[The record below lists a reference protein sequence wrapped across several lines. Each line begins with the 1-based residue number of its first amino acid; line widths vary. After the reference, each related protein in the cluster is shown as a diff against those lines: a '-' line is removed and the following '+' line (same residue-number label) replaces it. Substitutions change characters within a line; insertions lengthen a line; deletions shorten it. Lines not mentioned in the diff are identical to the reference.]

1 MGSRIN
7 KNDTSVNGSNP
18 SAHRVVGKA
27 ASGLNKYNISGIEP
41 QVVLDWLSRLQLRFY
56 SAGAPLLAINAA
68 NSAAARVM
76 RIDTLESRELF
87 AVLSGLVFED
97 VDRNGLYDPT
107 TDVPAVQQLVFLD
120 QNGNFLFDAGE
131 ASVLSNQSGVAEFR
145 LDFGSWGSI
154 LPAPRLQDNL
164 STPITG
170 NDSTRST
177 IVLAGFAPLSVTAF
191 DTVFR
196 GDEVFN
202 SQARLTGGLS
212 EWLVLPSF
220 GEGEDDLDNGGLT
233 VQTTPLVENQTT
245 SAEVGEIFL
254 DGQTPPD
261 GWLWF
266 VSDPRFE
273 VIGNKIVS
281 KADTPVD
288 HEQEPEIVMVVEG
301 VDTEVI
307 GPASSSSQRATIT
320 LTVADQND
328 APSGIHLRGGTVLE
342 RLAGATVGSV
352 RVLDQD
358 LNESYEMFVSD
369 QRFEIVGSIL
379 KLRSDIALI
388 FDLEPYVDLTISAR
402 SLSEPSQLIESFA
415 RIEVLPNPTPWTNI
429 TSPLDVNGDD
439 IINAIDALIIINHLN
454 NNGGPQALPGI
465 ATSRTT
471 RGTPDYIDVNGDGS
485 VGAIDALIVI
495 NRIRRSSATID
506 GDRDGSIGISR
517 EE

>member
-7 KNDTSVNGSNP
+7 KNDDGSNP
-18 SAHRVVGKA
+18 AAQNSAGKSA
-27 ASGLNKYNISGIEP
+27 GGFNRHSIAGIEP
-41 QVVLDWLSRLQLRFY
+41 KLLMDWFSRLQFRFY
-56 SAGAPLLAINAA
+56 SAGAPILAF
-68 NSAAARVM
+68 NSANGSSGRVM
-76 RIDTLESRELF
+76 RIDALESRELF

-97 VDRNGLYDPT
+97 LDRNGLYDPA
-107 TDVPAVQQLVFLD
+107 TDVPAIQQLVFLD

-131 ASVLSNQSGVAEFR
+131 ASVLSDQSGVAEFR
-145 LDFGSWGSI
+145 LDFGSSGTI
-154 LPAPRLQDNL
+154 LPVPRLQDQL
-164 STPITG
+164 STPVTG
-170 NDSTRST
+170 SDPTRST
-177 IVLAGFAPLSVTAF
+177 IVLAGFAPLSVAAF

-202 SQARLTGGLS
+202 PQARLAGGLS

-220 GEGEDDLDNGGLT
+220 GEGEDDLDNSGIT
-233 VQTTPLVENQTT
+233 VQTTPLPENQTT
-245 SAEVGEIFL
+245 ATEVGAIFL
-254 DGQTPPD
+254 NGETPPD
-261 GWLWF
+261 SWLWF

-281 KADTPVD
+281 KADNPVD

-301 VDTEVI
+301 VDTDVV
-307 GPASSSSQRATIT
+307 GPASSSSQRTTVT
-320 LTVADQND
+320 LTVSDQND
-328 APSGIHLRGGTVLE
+328 SPSGIYLSGGTVLE
-342 RLAGATVGSV
+342 RLAGATVGPV
-352 RVLDQD
+352 RVIDQD

-369 QRFEIVGSIL
+369 QRFEIVGSVL

-402 SLSEPSQLIESFA
+402 SLSQPSELIESFA

-429 TSPLDVNGDD
+429 TSPLDVNGDE

-471 RGTPDYIDVNGDGS
+471 RGTPDYIDVNGDGNIS
-485 VGAIDALIVI
+485 AIDALIVI

-506 GDRDGSIGISR
+506 SDRDGSIGISR